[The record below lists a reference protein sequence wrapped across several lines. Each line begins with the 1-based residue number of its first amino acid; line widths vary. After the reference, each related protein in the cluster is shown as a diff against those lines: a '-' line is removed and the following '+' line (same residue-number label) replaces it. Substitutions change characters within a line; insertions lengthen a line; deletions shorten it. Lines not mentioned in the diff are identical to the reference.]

1 MSSEYHQEQ
10 LYVSPLQNNDVIQI
24 ACQQSSY
31 MKYTLESEEQ
41 RALFQH
47 SNKFRN
53 FEKEQTDVGK
63 SCRLRFYKIGWICQM
78 WTM

>member
-24 ACQQSSY
+24 ACRQTSY
-31 MKYTLESEEQ
+31 MKYTLESEEPW
-41 RALFQH
+41 ALFQH

-53 FEKEQTDVGK
+53 FEKEQTDVRK
-63 SCRLRFYKIGWICQM
+63 SCQLRFYKIGWICQM